1 MKGRSMGVSILK
13 KKLGIEKQIDDFLDQ
28 VSESGLLFK
37 SGVEAYLR
45 GNLDSFEKKMETIAE
60 TEHKG
65 DALQPPLG
73 EQLYIKTLIP
83 ESRGD
88 VLSLLENMDSLL
100 DRFKGAMWRFDIEQ
114 PDINTEFHGDFTE
127 LINNVV
133 ESVEAIV
140 RSTRAFFKDISA
152 VADHMHK
159 VSYWETESDK
169 VSTRLQRNIFRK
181 KELRLSHRM
190 QLRDFVRHVDKIADR
205 AEDVADHLSIFVIK
219 RSL

>member
-1 MKGRSMGVSILK
+1 MGRSILK
-13 KKLGIEKQIDDFLDQ
+13 KKIGIEKQIDDFLDQ

-37 SGVEAYLR
+37 SGIDAYLK
-45 GNLDSFEKKMETIAE
+45 NKIEAFEKKLESIVE
-60 TEHKG
+60 TEHHG
-65 DALQPPLG
+65 DALRRSLE
-73 EQLYIKTLIP
+73 EQLYTQTLIP

-88 VLSLLENMDSLL
+88 VLSLLESMDSLL
-100 DRFKGAMWRFDIEQ
+100 DRFKGAMWRFDIEC
-114 PDINTEFHGDFTE
+114 PVIGDEFHEDFAE
-127 LINNVV
+127 LINSVV
-133 ESVEAIV
+133 EAVEAIV
-140 RSTRAFFKDISA
+140 RSSRAFFKDISA

-169 VSTRLQRNIFRK
+169 ISTRLQRNIFRQ

-190 QLRDFVRHVDKIADR
+190 QLRDFVRHIDKIADR